1 VSENNRERNRLSS
14 AFLPHEQRPEL
25 VIPPAWQRFLRSGE
39 FSTARATVRAGAAEV
54 PVDLRA
60 RVEFLDDHRL
70 RIDLTLGDC
79 DGDSLG
85 SQELG
90 SGEASPVRLLT
101 PRERRVI
108 VLIATGLGTPEIAD
122 ALHVSSSTVRS
133 HVRNAMVK
141 LGAHTRA
148 QLVAIAMAAPER
160 VELTQSED

>member
-1 VSENNRERNRLSS
+1 VSS

-39 FSTARATVRAGAAEV
+39 FSTARASVRAGGAEL

-60 RVEFLDDHRL
+60 RVEFLDDGRV
-70 RIDLTLGDC
+70 RIDLTLGTS

-85 SQELG
+85 ARDVG
-90 SGEASPVRLLT
+90 SDEASPVRLLT

-122 ALHVSSSTVRS
+122 ELHVSSSTVRS

-148 QLVAIAMAAPER
+148 QLVAIAMGAPEPF
-160 VELTQSED
+160 ELTQSED